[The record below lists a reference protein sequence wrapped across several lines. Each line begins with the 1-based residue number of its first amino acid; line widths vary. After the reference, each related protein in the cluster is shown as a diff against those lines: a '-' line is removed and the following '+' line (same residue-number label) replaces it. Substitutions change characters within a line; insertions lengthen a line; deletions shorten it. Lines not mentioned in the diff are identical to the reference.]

1 MMREKCQ
8 TILLVNLSCIDIFT
22 LQLWNDKHSRE
33 DVVPALKEALE
44 RLKMDYVDLYL
55 IHFPIG
61 EKVIIDIVVFT
72 VSSKNV

>member
-1 MMREKCQ
+1 MNVAF
-8 TILLVNLSCIDIFT
+8 IVIFT

-61 EKVIIDIVVFT
+61 EKVIIDINVFT
-72 VSSKNV
+72 VGSKNV

>member
-1 MMREKCQ
+1 M
-8 TILLVNLSCIDIFT
+8 SCIVIFT

-33 DVVPALKEALE
+33 DVIPALKEALE

-61 EKVIIDIVVFT
+61 EKVIIDIDVLQSAVKMYEQLRIF
-72 VSSKNV
+72 